1 MTGISG
7 ILARVLRRYGL
18 HSRVLEERLRPGW
31 NEPNRGSASR
41 QPSSHELG
49 PDLELCI
56 QEYLKSLSDPELK
69 AVFRRVMIKSFGS
82 QRQRD

>member
-1 MTGISG
+1 MTGVPG
-7 ILARVLRRYGL
+7 ILARVLSRYGL
-18 HSRVLEERLRPGW
+18 HNRVLNERLRQGR
-31 NEPNRGSASR
+31 NEPKRGTASR
-41 QPSSHELG
+41 QPSPQELG

-56 QEYLKSLSDPELK
+56 QEYLKSLPDPELK